1 MYQMQQQTYI
11 PKTTIYNPIIEL
23 PKKINIV
30 QEPATQYSS
39 LELTMMADK
48 KQSVGS
54 KVAGAVIHAIISA
67 HETNKNN

>member
-30 QEPATQYSS
+30 QEPMSQYSN
-39 LELTMMADK
+39 LELSMMADK
-48 KQSVGS
+48 KQSVGN
-54 KVAGAVIHAIISA
+54 KVASVVIHAIISA
-67 HETNKNN
+67 YETNKDN